1 MEFADRLEAALKA
14 RGFEPLIDRDE
25 IYAFE
30 EWWKR
35 IEALILRADT
45 IVFILS
51 PDSISSPV
59 CSREIACA
67 ASLNKRL
74 APIVWRRVS
83 DEAVPEPLAR
93 LNFIFF
99 DDPAKFEG
107 SADRLAE
114 ALSSNIGWIR
124 KHTEFGELARRWSP
138 DGRSGPRGLLLRSPL
153 LEEAEQWIA
162 SRPQDAPAPSQTT
175 QSFIAESRRGA
186 TRRRNTLSAS
196 LGAGLLVALGL
207 AGIAYW
213 QRNIAVEQRSVA
225 ETERTR
231 AERNFGAAKST
242 IDSVVFDM
250 ALGLRDVEGMQAQTA
265 RRILDR
271 AEAAVTQLASRTENE
286 SEVRRSQAAMFTEFA
301 ERATI
306 HCGSGTSW

>member
-1 MEFADRLEAALKA
+1 MHRLP
-14 RGFEPLIDRDE
+14 R
-25 IYAFE
+25 
-30 EWWKR
+30 KR
-35 IEALILRADT
+35 PNL
-45 IVFILS
+45 
-51 PDSISSPV
+51 
-59 CSREIACA
+59 
-67 ASLNKRL
+67 
-74 APIVWRRVS
+74 
-83 DEAVPEPLAR
+83 
-93 LNFIFF
+93 
-99 DDPAKFEG
+99 
-107 SADRLAE
+107 
-114 ALSSNIGWIR
+114 
-124 KHTEFGELARRWSP
+124 
-138 DGRSGPRGLLLRSPL
+138 
-153 LEEAEQWIA
+153 
-162 SRPQDAPAPSQTT
+162 
-175 QSFIAESRRGA
+175 FIAESRRGA

-301 ERATI
+301 ETYGRLGATDLARSYARRGLEI
-306 HCGSGTSW
+306 TRDLADASGAST

>member
-107 SADRLAE
+107 SADRLA
-114 ALSSNIGWIR
+114 
-124 KHTEFGELARRWSP
+124 
-138 DGRSGPRGLLLRSPL
+138 
-153 LEEAEQWIA
+153 
-162 SRPQDAPAPSQTT
+162 
-175 QSFIAESRRGA
+175 
-186 TRRRNTLSAS
+186 
-196 LGAGLLVALGL
+196 
-207 AGIAYW
+207 
-213 QRNIAVEQRSVA
+213 
-225 ETERTR
+225 
-231 AERNFGAAKST
+231 
-242 IDSVVFDM
+242 
-250 ALGLRDVEGMQAQTA
+250 
-265 RRILDR
+265 
-271 AEAAVTQLASRTENE
+271 
-286 SEVRRSQAAMFTEFA
+286 
-301 ERATI
+301 
-306 HCGSGTSW
+306 